1 MRRPSEDDIDF
12 PVIVSLQPLQFP
24 FERVADRVGVVGFCS
39 CGRGAVN
46 ERCGGGFP
54 GTDCFG
60 CPGVG
65 VGGTSFLSI
74 NDTPP
79 WLIEGSVGES
89 GLKKAAGM
97 GGTSSIVLRT
107 RPGTS
112 TIVCRVRAGSSSTKG
127 LRLSGSLGLCR
138 LKLPSEGR
146 LDMELPLRASEG
158 DVSEPEL
165 SEVFIWSS
173 RPRARAKLV
182 TENALVVLALEFF
195 LGASLPDS
203 VAAVAGWRL
212 AGFKAV

>member
-12 PVIVSLQPLQFP
+12 PVIVSLQPLHVP
-24 FERVADRVGVVGFCS
+24 LERVADRVGVVGVC

-46 ERCGGGFP
+46 ERCGGSFRGI
-54 GTDCFG
+54 DCFG
-60 CPGVG
+60 CAGVG
-65 VGGTSFLSI
+65 VGGTAFLSAI

-112 TIVCRVRAGSSSTKG
+112 TIVCRVRAGSSSTNG
-127 LRLSGSLGLCR
+127 LRLSGSVGLCR

-158 DVSEPEL
+158 DESEPEL
-165 SEVFIWSS
+165 SELFI
-173 RPRARAKLV
+173 
-182 TENALVVLALEFF
+182 
-195 LGASLPDS
+195 
-203 VAAVAGWRL
+203 
-212 AGFKAV
+212 